1 MRAMSLGLIKG
12 TIDEVD
18 KTVNVTWVQPRVLDR
33 TEVAT
38 ISQQLGDWV
47 ERYACTLNYLC
58 VKYVNASMSLL

>member
-47 ERYACTLNYLC
+47 ERYVCTLNYVC